1 MPNNNRIYFAIWQA
15 GFSKVGQNV
24 FIPVHGLQGLGIT
37 VNYNLDPVTELGQI
51 NLYQNL
57 EQVPDVSIDMSKTID
72 GYPPLYCLATNGAV
86 DQTLTGRANSQTTV
100 GVSIFSDN
108 NVSASGTPISQL
120 TVSGAFVASIGYNFV
135 TDGMFTENITLL
147 ATSKLWTTSAP
158 FTFSGAFPG
167 NNDQPLSLTSG
178 TGGVQRRQNMRF
190 LPNPYVN
197 LPTDA
202 NGSSKPSPGV
212 TRCTILPQD
221 IPGIS
226 SSGTNDQVGGQYGA
240 HIRDITVGCNLG
252 REPLYELGRRFYYYR
267 YVQFPVQVTC
277 DITVTAHNGDL
288 MSITEAGVAGNGNNL
303 SNRSIYL
310 ATDEGLFI
318 DLGTQ
323 NKVNTLSYGG
333 GDTGGANLTLTYN
346 YVNWDA
352 MGVYHLMDPS
362 F

>member
-1 MPNNNRIYFAIWQA
+1 MPNNNRIYFAIWDA
-15 GFSKVGQNV
+15 GFSKVGLNTY
-24 FIPVHGLQGLGIT
+24 IPVHGLQNLGIT
-37 VNYNLDPVTELGQI
+37 TNYNLDPVTEIGQS

-72 GYPPLYCLATNGAV
+72 GYPPLYCLATNGAT
-86 DQTLTGRANSQTTV
+86 DQTLTGRANTQTTV
-100 GVSIFSDN
+100 GISIFPDTLS
-108 NVSASGTPISQL
+108 SSSGNPLSQL
-120 TVSGAFVASIGYNFV
+120 TCSGMFISSIGYNFV
-135 TDGMFTENITLL
+135 TDGMFTENVTLL
-147 ATSKLWTTSAP
+147 GTSKLWTTSG
-158 FTFSGAFPG
+158 FTFTGAFLG

-190 LPNPYVN
+190 LPSPYVN
-197 LPTDA
+197 LPIDA
-202 NGSSKPSPGV
+202 NSSSKPSPGA

-226 SSGTNDQVGGQYGA
+226 SSGTNDQAGGQFGA
-240 HIRDITVGCNLG
+240 HIRNISVAVNLG

-267 YVQFPVQVTC
+267 YVQFPVQVTT
-277 DITVTAHNGDL
+277 DIEVTAHNGDL
-288 MSITEAGVAGNGNNL
+288 LSITEAGVAGNGNNL

-323 NKVNTLSYGG
+323 NKINTIGYGG
-333 GDTGGANLTLTYN
+333 GDAGGTNLTLTYN